1 MLQQLLLQ
9 VVFILFPTLLYYTIL
24 KNNTYLKKY
33 NSLMVGFL
41 SSLAILL
48 CMSFPVSFGTGNM
61 MDLRTIPWILSFL
74 YGSFPIGI
82 FVTIMMFTF
91 RLFIGGIGLY
101 GVLAVY
107 SLSVILLFIYFRN
120 YETFTYTKK
129 VKSTLILTAINSL
142 LIILSIQLMF
152 GFSSNNVY
160 VFYLF
165 FIIMHILMMWICI
178 YVIETIREHGQLRVE
193 LQKSEKLNIVG
204 QMAASVAHEIRNP
217 MTVVNGFVQ
226 ILQQDKDTP
235 EKHREHYEIITQELR
250 RAETILNDYLTLAK
264 PQAEKLETIN
274 IHEQINRI
282 NHTLSS
288 YALMKSVSVE
298 YHLPPE
304 NNYLIKGCPEKFQQV
319 LINIIKNAIEVST
332 KGEVVTVSISKNRNF
347 YYIFIKDNG
356 CGMSKDELQVLGTP
370 FYSLKE
376 RGTGLGLTI
385 SYSIIHSMEGTIE
398 VTSQKGKGTTFMIGL
413 PVIKRSLV

>member
-9 VVFILFPTLLYYTIL
+9 VIFILFPPLLYYTIL

-33 NSLMVGFL
+33 NSLIVGFL
-41 SSLAILL
+41 SSLAIFL
-48 CMSFPVSFGTGNM
+48 CMSFPVSFSTGNM
-61 MDLRTIPWILSFL
+61 MDLRSIPWILSFL

-82 FVTIMMFTF
+82 FVTILMIAF
-91 RLFIGGIGLY
+91 RIYIGGIGVY
-101 GVLAVY
+101 AVLIIY
-107 SLSVILLFIYFRN
+107 SFSLLLLFMYFKN
-120 YETFTYTKK
+120 YQTFTYNKK
-129 VKSTLILTAINSL
+129 IKSTLVLTAINSL
-142 LIILSIQLMF
+142 LVILSIQLMF
-152 GFSSNNVY
+152 GYSSNDVY
-160 VFYLF
+160 MFYLF
-165 FIIMHILMMWICI
+165 FIVMHILMMWVCI
-178 YVIETIREHGQLRVE
+178 YIIETIREHGQLRVE
-193 LQKSEKLNIVG
+193 LEKSEKLNIVG

-235 EKHREHYEIITQELR
+235 EKHREHYAIITNELR

-264 PQAEKLETIN
+264 PQAVKLETIN

-304 NNYLIKGCPEKFQQV
+304 NNYFIKGCPEKFQQV

-332 KGEVVTVSISKNRNF
+332 KGEVVTVSVTKNRDF
-347 YYIFIKDNG
+347 YYIYIKDNG
-356 CGMSKDELQVLGTP
+356 CGMTQDELQSLGTP

-385 SYSIIHSMEGTIE
+385 SYSIIHSMEGTID
-398 VTSQKGKGTTFMIGL
+398 VTSQKGKGTTFIIGL
-413 PVIKRSLV
+413 PVIKEA